1 MAGRH
6 QLECVKINSLGI
18 RKKIGSLERHVVQ
31 LRMDDYV
38 APVEKPPK
46 KQTSILSF
54 ATECPRGSITYRP
67 SMPLKRPA
75 VKRGPGRGNWKTA
88 ALLSRSRWFGDTV
101 LGETAWTQEDGG
113 NS

>member
-1 MAGRH
+1 
-6 QLECVKINSLGI
+6 
-18 RKKIGSLERHVVQ
+18 
-31 LRMDDYV
+31 MDDYV

-67 SMPLKRPA
+67 SIVRNSDVDDHTVGHLPRELSHVLWHFLNHGRHTCT
-75 VKRGPGRGNWKTA
+75 VRGNWKTA

-101 LGETAWTQEDGG
+101 LGETAWKQEDGG